1 MKNNFFKFFVVIM
14 FNLQFFPSYSV
25 ELQLDSVQK
34 KIDDIKSM
42 KEVVLGPSESQMFQ
56 VLQDITNKLNKT
68 KISKPIIV
76 DTLTVLDTTDF
87 IEEKFPQSTKLN
99 FPENFL
105 VGSNLS
111 IADLTNASFFLNSL
125 NAKRLKKL
133 RNLKAL
139 SQTNSVM
146 SKINFQIIE
155 DLSLEPSKLIQQL
168 EKMPKLDLVA
178 LSSSIN
184 IASTS
189 ILKNTD
195 VVSNNLN
202 DATSNASTAITEA
215 ASQVESATTTLSRA
229 AGAAMAAASYSL
241 DQAATE
247 IANSISAGVSVDLDA
262 AAQGLGHDSFASAV
276 ESYNEQ
282 YGTNYT
288 VDSAKEAL
296 GQ

>member
-1 MKNNFFKFFVVIM
+1 MKNNLFKFFVLIM

-25 ELQLDSVQK
+25 ELQLDNVQN

-42 KEVVLGPSESQMFQ
+42 KEIVLDSPESQMFQ
-56 VLQDITNKLNKT
+56 VLQDITNQLNKT
-68 KISKPIIV
+68 KMSKPLIL

-87 IEEKFPQSTKLN
+87 IEEQFPQVTKLN

-111 IADLTNASFFLNSL
+111 IADLANASYFLNSL
-125 NAKRLKKL
+125 NKKRIQKLKDLDKL
-133 RNLKAL
+133 SNK
-139 SQTNSVM
+139 NNVM
-146 SKINFQIIE
+146 SKININIIDE
-155 DLSLEPSKLIQQL
+155 LKLEPVSLIKQL
-168 EKMPKLDLVA
+168 EKMPELDLVS
-178 LSSSIN
+178 LSSSIKKT
-184 IASTS
+184 SSS

-195 VVSNNLN
+195 IVSDKLN
-202 DATSNASTAITEA
+202 EVTTSASSAVSAA

-262 AAQGLGHDSFASAV
+262 AAQGLGHDNFAAAV
-276 ESYNEQ
+276 DAYNEQ
-282 YGTNYT
+282 YGTSYT
-288 VDSAKEAL
+288 VDSAREAL

>member
-1 MKNNFFKFFVVIM
+1 MKNNLFKFFVLIM
-14 FNLQFFPSYSV
+14 LNLQFFPSYSV
-25 ELQLDSVQK
+25 ELQLDNVQN
-34 KIDDIKSM
+34 KINDIKNM
-42 KEVVLGPSESQMFQ
+42 KEAVLGFPESQMFQ
-56 VLQDITNKLNKT
+56 VLQDITNQLNKT
-68 KISKPIIV
+68 KMSKPLIL

-87 IEEKFPQSTKLN
+87 IEEQFPQVTKLN

-125 NAKRLKKL
+125 NSKRLKKL
-133 RNLKAL
+133 KNLKVL
-139 SQTNSVM
+139 SQTNNVM
-146 SKINFQIIE
+146 SKINVQIIE
-155 DLSLEPSKLIQQL
+155 DLSLQPSKLIQQL

-195 VVSNNLN
+195 IVSNNLN
-202 DATSNASTAITEA
+202 DVTSTASSAITEA

-262 AAQGLGHDSFASAV
+262 AAQGLGHDNFAAAV
-276 ESYNEQ
+276 EAYNEQ

-288 VDSAKEAL
+288 VDSAKEVL

>member
-1 MKNNFFKFFVVIM
+1 MRNNLFKFFVLIIL
-14 FNLQFFPSYSV
+14 NLQFFPSYSV
-25 ELQLDSVQK
+25 ELQLDNVQN

-42 KEVVLGPSESQMFQ
+42 KEVVLGSPESQMFQ
-56 VLQDITNKLNKT
+56 VLQGITNQLNKT
-68 KISKPIIV
+68 KMSKPLIL
-76 DTLTVLDTTDF
+76 DALTVLDTTDF
-87 IEEKFPQSTKLN
+87 IEEQFPQVTKLN

-111 IADLTNASFFLNSL
+111 ITDLTNASFFLNSL
-125 NAKRLKKL
+125 NSKRLKKL
-133 RNLKAL
+133 KNLKAL
-139 SQTNSVM
+139 SQTNNVM
-146 SKINFQIIE
+146 SKINVQIIE
-155 DLSLEPSKLIQQL
+155 DLSLQPSKLIQQL

-178 LSSSIN
+178 LSSEIN

-195 VVSNNLN
+195 IVSNNLN
-202 DATSNASTAITEA
+202 DVTSTANSAITEA
-215 ASQVESATTTLSRA
+215 ASQAESATTTLSRA

-241 DQAATE
+241 DQAATG

-262 AAQGLGHDSFASAV
+262 AAQGLGHDNFAAAV
-276 ESYNEQ
+276 DAYNEQ